1 MNDDLLQG
9 TPGAEPPANA
19 RGEPTQTLGSS
30 TIYRLCEEVIQL
42 RERND
47 RQHKDF
53 GRELAKVRDEL
64 KNSFNSFAEVTQR
77 AYQQMRKEYQGE
89 KKVSL
94 ELLTLL
100 LEIHQ
105 ELEHIMNNRPGDL
118 SNLEAVRGWS
128 ESVAVQSRKVKAA
141 VLQHGIHEYNAELG
155 TPYNPALHE
164 RVGSMRK
171 EGMGPLLVAEQR
183 EPGFASQQ
191 PDFKLVR
198 VKVIVSE

>member
-9 TPGAEPPANA
+9 PSGTEPPLGI
-19 RGEPTQTLGSS
+19 RGEHTLGSS

-42 RERND
+42 REKND
-47 RQHKDF
+47 RQHKF
-53 GRELAKVRDEL
+53 FEQTLAKVREAL
-64 KNSFNSFAEVTQR
+64 EGSFNNFAALTQN
-77 AYQQMRKEYQGE
+77 AYQQLRKEIQGE
-89 KKVSL
+89 KKFSL
-94 ELLTLL
+94 ELLMLL

-105 ELEHIMNNRPGDL
+105 ELEHIMNNRPTDL
-118 SNLEAVRGWS
+118 SNAEAIRGWI

-141 VLQHGIHEYNAELG
+141 LLQHGIHEYNAELG

-198 VKVIVSE
+198 AKVIVSE

>member
-9 TPGAEPPANA
+9 APGAEPPTNA
-19 RGEPTQTLGSS
+19 RGSPTQTLGSS

-64 KNSFNSFAEVTQR
+64 KSSFNSFAEVTQR

-94 ELLTLL
+94 ELLTL
-100 LEIHQ
+100 
-105 ELEHIMNNRPGDL
+105 
-118 SNLEAVRGWS
+118 
-128 ESVAVQSRKVKAA
+128 
-141 VLQHGIHEYNAELG
+141 
-155 TPYNPALHE
+155 
-164 RVGSMRK
+164 
-171 EGMGPLLVAEQR
+171 
-183 EPGFASQQ
+183 
-191 PDFKLVR
+191 
-198 VKVIVSE
+198 